1 MEHIERVQREL
12 KYKGA
17 ILSMYADTIKVP
29 NGNTAVWDFIGHQGA
44 AAVVPVTDD
53 GKILMVRQYRNSV
66 DRYTLEIPAGGLNSK
81 DEPTIEAAAR
91 ELEEETGYSCKSME
105 LINEIYPTTGYCD
118 EVIHLYEA
126 KGLFKVENPLEGD
139 EDEFIDVISMPID
152 EAYKKIMNNE
162 IHDSKTIIA
171 VMKAYNDKYIK

>member
-12 KYKGA
+12 KYKGT

-66 DRYTLEIPAGGLNSK
+66 YNGNSGG
-81 DEPTIEAAAR
+81 R
-91 ELEEETGYSCKSME
+91 
-105 LINEIYPTTGYCD
+105 
-118 EVIHLYEA
+118 
-126 KGLFKVENPLEGD
+126 
-139 EDEFIDVISMPID
+139 
-152 EAYKKIMNNE
+152 
-162 IHDSKTIIA
+162 
-171 VMKAYNDKYIK
+171 IKQQGRTDD

>member
-66 DRYTLEIPAGGLNSK
+66 DRYTLEIPAGRINSN
-81 DEPTIEAAAR
+81 DEPGR
-91 ELEEETGYSCKSME
+91 LSSCKRTGRRNR
-105 LINEIYPTTGYCD
+105 ICFRAFRTTDFNCYGNC
-118 EVIHLYEA
+118 L
-126 KGLFKVENPLEGD
+126 L
-139 EDEFIDVISMPID
+139 
-152 EAYKKIMNNE
+152 
-162 IHDSKTIIA
+162 
-171 VMKAYNDKYIK
+171 

>member
-91 ELEEETGYSCKSME
+91 ELEEETGYRSE
-105 LINEIYPTTGYCD
+105 NLEWLINLRTTVAFCNEKI
-118 EVIHLYEA
+118 EVFVAKNLIPSKQHL
-126 KGLFKVENPLEGD
+126 D
-139 EDEFIDVISMPID
+139 EDEFIDLG
-152 EAYKKIMNNE
+152 AYTMEGLKEKIYSGE
-162 IHDSKTIIA
+162 IEDAKTVSA
-171 VMKAYNDKYIK
+171 LLAYEVKYCK